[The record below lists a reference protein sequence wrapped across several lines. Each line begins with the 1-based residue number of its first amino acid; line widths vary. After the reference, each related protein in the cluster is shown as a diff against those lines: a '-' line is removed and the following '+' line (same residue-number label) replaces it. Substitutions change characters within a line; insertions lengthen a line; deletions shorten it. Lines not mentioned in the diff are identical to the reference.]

1 MIREIVLY
9 PDPLL
14 KEQCDPVEEIDA
26 ALHRLLDDMAETMY
40 SADGI
45 GLAAPQIGVLS
56 RVIVIDLGSD
66 EEIGRPNQLLEFIN
80 PVILEREG
88 DTEYDEGCL
97 SIPGIREVIR
107 RSARIKVQALDRDG
121 KEFVMNTD
129 GLLAIALQH
138 EIDHING
145 VLFIDRIGT
154 AKREMLRPLL
164 RELVERYASQSRAR

>member
-26 ALHRLLDDMAETMY
+26 ELHRLLDDMAETMY

-107 RSARIKVQALDRDG
+107 RNARIKVQALDRDG